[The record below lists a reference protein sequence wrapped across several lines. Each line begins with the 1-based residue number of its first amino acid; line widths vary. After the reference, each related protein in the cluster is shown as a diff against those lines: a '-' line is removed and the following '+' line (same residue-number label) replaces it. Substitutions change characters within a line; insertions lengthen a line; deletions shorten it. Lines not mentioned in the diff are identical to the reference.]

1 MVDEATIR
9 KLQDALND
17 QAHKAQRDYRVLQD
31 ELEKERRKSMADE
44 AKIKNLERMMD

>member
-1 MVDEATIR
+1 MRLLRTELDKERKKSMADEATIR

-31 ELEKERRKSMADE
+31 EL
-44 AKIKNLERMMD
+44 